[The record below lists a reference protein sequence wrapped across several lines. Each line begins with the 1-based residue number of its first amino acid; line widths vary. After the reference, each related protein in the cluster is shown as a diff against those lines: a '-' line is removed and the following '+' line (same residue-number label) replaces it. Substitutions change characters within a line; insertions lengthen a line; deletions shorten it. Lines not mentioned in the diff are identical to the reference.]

1 MIVYIDENFPAQLA
15 RGLDVL
21 QKPLNDGSF
30 VMEVRSIKDTW
41 PGARYEDWIPK
52 AGQEEAIVI
61 TQDLRI
67 QTTRHQRDLY
77 QQYGLGI
84 FFFKPPSKY
93 GYSYWE
99 MVRQIIFRWE
109 EIKKM
114 IHKNK
119 RPFAFR
125 CTQRKGFERLD

>member
-1 MIVYIDENFPAQLA
+1 MIVYIDENFPPQLA

-30 VMEVRSIKDTW
+30 VLEVRSIKDVW
-41 PGARYEDWIPK
+41 PGARDEDWIPE

-77 QQYGLGI
+77 RQYGLGI
-84 FFFKPPSKY
+84 FFFKPPSKC
-93 GYSYWE
+93 GFNYWE
-99 MVRQIIFRWE
+99 MVTQIIIRWE
-109 EIKKM
+109 EITKA
-114 IHKNK
+114 IQKNK
-119 RPFAFR
+119 RPFAF
-125 CTQRKGFERLD
+125 